1 MPESKIRNS
10 TFGNYQLGY
19 FDDGAVAIEC
29 GRRIAMGVI
38 DLSTTPSTVYS
49 FGYPDSLTVLG
60 KLVGE
65 NGVTHASRV
74 INNTSR
80 KTIGTI
86 EELI

>member
-1 MPESKIRNS
+1 MPESNIKNS
-10 TFGNYQLGY
+10 TFGNNQLGY
-19 FDDGAVAIEC
+19 FDDGTVAIDC

-38 DLSTTPSTVYS
+38 DVSTTPSTVYS

-60 KLVGE
+60 KLIGD

-86 EELI
+86 EQLI